1 MSFHAYISRQPKPVV
16 FGLYGALGGLLGAIL
31 LGEPVWAFL
40 KPPPPPPPEPRL
52 VMTVSPAVE
61 VYQGNENTI
70 TVQIV
75 RDLFD
80 QPVQLELVNG
90 PPGVICEGLTIG
102 RGETEGALT
111 IAADSEAAIGV
122 GVLEL
127 LAIASENGRDIR
139 ANARLSIDVVGRKLA
154 KVDVMFVVDVT
165 ASMGFAIEGVRD
177 GIIQFAD
184 GLSSNGI
191 DFRVG
196 LTAFRDQR
204 IGEQAAVLD
213 FDGAGFT
220 ADAKGFRRQVSKLRA
235 EGGGDAPESSLDGLL
250 LAVAQKFRS
259 DADQVL
265 ILVTDAP
272 PAIPDLRTQ
281 SIHEAVSNLAKKGL
295 DQLHLVVNLEDKATY
310 QQFRKVLPGQYF
322 NLQAVSAGGAAFASL
337 MPELSSVIAKASERP
352 DQDAVLS
359 ERPPPA
365 VIKSVQSSNSFD
377 PRRIGQLVLAIACWT
392 GCIAALISALLSG
405 GQLHY
410 LKASWPSP
418 LSVAIGLACG
428 MVAGLVGGAVGQGL
442 FFLTPDAP
450 IMESVF
456 RVLGWSLLGCLS
468 GLGLSVF
475 IPNLKLW
482 HGFVGGGV
490 GGLIGAFGYL
500 VASQFGPG
508 GDITGRM
515 LGALILGFC
524 IGLVVAFVESS
535 FRSAW
540 IEVWRGPREMITVS
554 LGPEPVRIGSD
565 SRQSTVWVPGTE
577 GIALKYRI
585 REGQVVCFDSSTQ
598 VEGTA
603 IDGDQ
608 RSVGR
613 VKIVVRTGMDERT
626 PPVLPPGPPPPPPPR
641 VGPSTAKPRE
651 RVISAG
657 VSQQVR
663 PGGSPSR
670 EIKRGVPPPPPPPP
684 PPRK

>member
-1 MSFHAYISRQPKPVV
+1 MGRRPCSPALVNSMSFHAYISRQPKPVV

-70 TVQIV
+70 TVQIA

-80 QPVQLELVNG
+80 SPVHVVLDDG
-90 PPGVICEGLTIG
+90 PQGVVSEGLTIASGAAEGTLKLSADTAATVGVGSLRLSGTAVEDGKEITATEDISITVQEFSPPAIEVSLVVDCSGSMSGEKIHEVKRAALDFVKSQDLAQTKVGVVSFSDGASIESQMTNDAKKIG
-102 RGETEGALT
+102 RALSGLIAGGGTNMTEGLKVSASQFAGKGTENYALVFTDGQPNEVFTALASGRRLRQAAT
-111 IAADSEAAIGV
+111 I
-122 GVLEL
+122 
-127 LAIASENGRDIR
+127 LAIATGDADPRFLEELTGDPSLVIR
-139 ANARLSIDVVGRKLA
+139 ATSGSFDKSF
-154 KVDVMFVVDVT
+154 K
-165 ASMGFAIEGVRD
+165 
-177 GIIQFAD
+177 
-184 GLSSNGI
+184 
-191 DFRVG
+191 
-196 LTAFRDQR
+196 
-204 IGEQAAVLD
+204 QAE
-213 FDGAGFT
+213 
-220 ADAKGFRRQVSKLRA
+220 R
-235 EGGGDAPESSLDGLL
+235 
-250 LAVAQKFRS
+250 
-259 DADQVL
+259 
-265 ILVTDAP
+265 
-272 PAIPDLRTQ
+272 
-281 SIHEAVSNLAKKGL
+281 
-295 DQLHLVVNLEDKATY
+295 
-310 QQFRKVLPGQYF
+310 
-322 NLQAVSAGGAAFASL
+322 
-337 MPELSSVIAKASERP
+337 VIAKASERP

-500 VASQFGPG
+500 VASQLGPG
-508 GDITGRM
+508 GDITGRV

-565 SRQSTVWVPGTE
+565 SRQSTVWVPGAE
-577 GIALKYRI
+577 GIALKYWI

-641 VGPSTAKPRE
+641 VGPSAGKPRE
-651 RVISAG
+651 RVVSAG